1 MNALGLLTFTKEG
14 NWTPDF
20 SKLSVLTTNKI
31 AKKLDAAI
39 TEDQRF
45 SKIGG
50 EASKG
55 SLADVLSQL

>member
-1 MNALGLLTFTKEG
+1 L
-14 NWTPDF
+14 D
-20 SKLSVLTTNKI
+20 SKI